1 MSTLPEVFVAFRLPP
16 ELAALHDAPVVLH
29 LGDQPLDAS
38 QRARVRALVT
48 NGIRGADAALMDQF
62 PNLEL
67 IASLGIGLDALDL
80 EAARARNLVVTNTP
94 GVIADDVADLTLALL
109 IDRLRQVTAANRF
122 VLAGDWAKGPF
133 PLARSLT
140 GKTVGIVGM
149 GTIGRAVAQRAE
161 AFRMQVKW
169 HGPRAKPDVQQDYVP
184 ELLQLARDSDVL
196 VVACAGGAATRH
208 LINAPVLAALGPAG
222 VLINVA
228 RGAVVDTS
236 ALIAALAS
244 GQLGSAAL
252 DVLEHQPQVPPELLA
267 NDKVLLTP
275 HLGTA
280 TRETRARMGAMVL
293 QSLTDHVAGAIPQH
307 RVAQGGTTT

>member
-94 GVIADDVADLTLALL
+94 GVIADDVADLALALL
-109 IDRLRQVTAANRF
+109 IDRLRQVTAANRY
-122 VLAGDWAKGPF
+122 VLAGEWAKGPY

-149 GTIGRAVAQRAE
+149 GAIGRAVAQRAE
-161 AFRMQVKW
+161 AFRMTVKW
-169 HGPRAKPDVQQDYVP
+169 HGPQPKPDVPQDYVAD
-184 ELLQLARDSDVL
+184 LVQLARESDVL
-196 VVACAGGAATRH
+196 VVACTGGAATRH
-208 LINAPVLAALGPAG
+208 LINAPVLTALGPAG

-228 RGAVVDTS
+228 RGSVVDTA
-236 ALIAALAS
+236 ALIAALDS
-244 GQLGSAAL
+244 GLLGSAAL

-280 TRETRARMGAMVL
+280 TRETRARMGRMVV
-293 QSLTDHVAGAIPQH
+293 QSLSDHFAGSTPLH
-307 RVAQGGTTT
+307 RVV